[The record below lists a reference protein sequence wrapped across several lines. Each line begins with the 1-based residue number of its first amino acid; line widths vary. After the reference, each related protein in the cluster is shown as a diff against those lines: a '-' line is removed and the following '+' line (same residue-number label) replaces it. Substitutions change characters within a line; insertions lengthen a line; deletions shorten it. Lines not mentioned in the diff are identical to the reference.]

1 MRTIKEL
8 LQIML
13 DNKDLFQRGLCGWA
27 FRIHEHNII
36 NNEELLELEDYIIN
50 NRPSKYSSIS
60 AFIHRD
66 SLFYWS
72 YDDISPRIKWIKK
85 HIKLNS

>member
-13 DNKDLFQRGLCGWA
+13 DNQDLFQRGLCGWA
-27 FRIHEHNII
+27 CRIYEHDII
-36 NNEELLELEDYIIN
+36 NNEELSELEDYIID

-60 AFIHRD
+60 AFLCQN
-66 SLFYWS
+66 SLFYWTHGN
-72 YDDISPRIKWIKK
+72 ISPRIKWIKK